1 VYRYFEGTYDWLKM
15 AIQYQGFDGLRDE
28 LNETCFHHMIT
39 LEPLEPDDEDKTFTK
54 TAGGGGGCRV
64 GKGFLSLLF
73 EKKLF
78 AQSSNLTSGLV
89 EALSLV

>member
-1 VYRYFEGTYDWLKM
+1 VHRYFEGTYNWLKI
-15 AIQYQGFDGLRDE
+15 AIEQMGFDGLTDE

-39 LEPLEPDDEDKTFTK
+39 LEPLEPDDEDKTLAK
-54 TAGGGGGCRV
+54 TEDGGCRV

-73 EKKLF
+73 EKKMF
-78 AQSSNLTSGLV
+78 GQSDNLTVKLV

>member
-1 VYRYFEGTYDWLKM
+1 MHRYFEGTYTWLKI
-15 AIQYQGFDGLRDE
+15 AIEYQGFDGLRDE
-28 LNETCFHHMIT
+28 LNETCFHHMVT

-54 TAGGGGGCRV
+54 TGGGGCRV

-73 EKKLF
+73 EKKMF
-78 AQSSNLTSGLV
+78 GQAANLTAGLV

>member
-1 VYRYFEGTYDWLKM
+1 MHRYFEGTYNWLKI
-15 AIQYQGFDGLRDE
+15 AIEQMGFDGLTDE

-39 LEPLEPDDEDKTFTK
+39 LEPLEPDDEDKTLAK
-54 TAGGGGGCRV
+54 TGGGGCRV

-73 EKKLF
+73 EKKMF
-78 AQSSNLTSGLV
+78 GQSVNLTTKLV

>member
-1 VYRYFEGTYDWLKM
+1 MRRYFEGTYNWLKI
-15 AIQYQGFDGLRDE
+15 AIEQMGFDGLTDE

-39 LEPLEPDDEDKTFTK
+39 LEPLEPDDEDKTLTK
-54 TAGGGGGCRV
+54 TGAGGCRV

-73 EKKLF
+73 EKKMF
-78 AQSSNLTSGLV
+78 GQSVNLTTKLV